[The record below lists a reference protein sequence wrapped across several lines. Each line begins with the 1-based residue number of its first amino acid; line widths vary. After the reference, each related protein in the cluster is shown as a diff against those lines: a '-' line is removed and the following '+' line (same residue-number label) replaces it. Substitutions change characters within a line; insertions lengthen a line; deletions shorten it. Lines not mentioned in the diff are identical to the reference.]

1 VSAAVHLSVR
11 GLAAGYGR
19 RQAAGS
25 AGRAGRSRT
34 DGRDGGAGASV
45 LAGLDFELGAG
56 ECLAIVGRSGCGKS
70 TLLHV
75 LAGLLPPTAGE
86 VLVGGREVA
95 AADWAASGSPGCRSG
110 HAAYMFQQDL
120 LLPWKRVLANAV
132 FAARVAPERQ
142 NGNLEERAAA
152 ILLEFGLEAAMDA
165 LPHQLSG
172 GMRQRVALARTL
184 VLDRGLVLLDEPFGS
199 LDAFTRAEM
208 RRWLLDVMETHP
220 ATWVLVTHDVGEA
233 VILGDHVAVL
243 RAHPAC
249 LQGWT
254 DVPLSR
260 SERRGLAAVEAAVE
274 AGVEA
279 GEEAG
284 EEAGVGVR
292 CSACGASSGDAS
304 GGAVAALEKVAALS
318 ARVRGLLGS
327 EGTIQ

>member
-1 VSAAVHLSVR
+1 MSAAVSLRVR
-11 GLAAGYGR
+11 GLAAGYGSR
-19 RQAAGS
+19 RAAGS
-25 AGRAGRSRT
+25 DGRAGRRRAGVRAEGT
-34 DGRDGGAGASV
+34 GASV

-56 ECLAIVGRSGCGKS
+56 QCLAVVGRSGCGKS

-86 VLVGGREVA
+86 VLAGGHEVA

-142 NGNLEERAAA
+142 GVDLEERAAA
-152 ILLEFGLEAAMDA
+152 ILREFGLEASMDA
-165 LPHQLSG
+165 LPRQLSG

-184 VLDRGLVLLDEPFGS
+184 LLDRGLVLLDEPFGS

-208 RRWLLDVMETHP
+208 RRWLLDVMVTHP

-233 VILGDHVAVL
+233 VLLGDYVAVL
-243 RAHPAC
+243 RGDPAC

-254 DVPLSR
+254 EVPLSR
-260 SERRGLAAVEAAVE
+260 PERRGLAAA
-274 AGVEA
+274 EA

-284 EEAGVGVR
+284 GPA
-292 CSACGASSGDAS
+292 
-304 GGAVAALEKVAALS
+304 GGAVAAREKVAAMS

-327 EGTIQ
+327 EGTTM

>member
-1 VSAAVHLSVR
+1 MSAAVSLCVR
-11 GLAAGYGR
+11 GLAAGYGG
-19 RQAAGS
+19 RQAG
-25 AGRAGRSRT
+25 GRRRAGRSRA
-34 DGRDGGAGASV
+34 DDRHGGAGASV

-86 VLVGGREVA
+86 ALVGGRKVA
-95 AADWAASGSPGCRSG
+95 AADWAPSGSPGCRSG

-142 NGNLEERAAA
+142 GGDLEERAAA
-152 ILLEFGLEAAMDA
+152 ILREFGLEASMAA
-165 LPHQLSG
+165 LPRQLSG

-184 VLDRGLVLLDEPFGS
+184 MLDRGLVLLDEPFGS

-233 VILGDHVAVL
+233 VMLGDHVAVL
-243 RAHPAC
+243 RGHPAC

-260 SERRGLAAVEAAVE
+260 SERRGLAAA
-274 AGVEA
+274 EA

-284 EEAGVGVR
+284 
-292 CSACGASSGDAS
+292 AS
-304 GGAVAALEKVAALS
+304 GGAIAAREKVAALS
-318 ARVRGLLGS
+318 VRVRGLLGS